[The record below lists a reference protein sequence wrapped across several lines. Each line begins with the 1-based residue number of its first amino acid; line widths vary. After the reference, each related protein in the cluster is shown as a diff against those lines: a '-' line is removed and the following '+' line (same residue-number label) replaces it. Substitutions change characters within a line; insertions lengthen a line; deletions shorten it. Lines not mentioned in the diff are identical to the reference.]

1 MYKEDIIKWG
11 KLTTNEIEQLKAFG
25 FWDNLYWYQKL
36 HLYILKIIHP
46 NKRKL
51 YYSGEIIEFKNGKVV
66 KIVNDK
72 PIRGKRTLNKPCD
85 DYAVKGGE
93 VK

>member
-1 MYKEDIIKWG
+1 MKKEDVIRWG
-11 KLTTNEIEQLKAFG
+11 KLATNEIDRVKAFG

-36 HLYILKIIHP
+36 HLYLLKIIHP
-46 NKRKL
+46 NKCKL

-72 PIRGKRTLNKPCD
+72 PIRGKHTAMCIID
-85 DYAVKGGE
+85 DFME
-93 VK
+93 D